1 MGYAVKLQPQVAQIY
16 NGDKV
21 NVALTGSNT
30 GTYVFSVCYVAKDEV
45 CLLSDTSMGTANWST
60 ACAKSWGWSC
70 KIRGKQYSSSDAGQ
84 SVAKIPTL
92 EEIKNNCGGY
102 DNGSNYWSSTIY
114 NTSGSTIWAWIINAM
129 ANSYYAGRITN
140 EYTNGQYARTSGIVP
155 YIHVIL

>member
-92 EEIKNNCGGY
+92 EEITDKSCAITREY
-102 DNGSNYWSSTIY
+102 EYWLSTYPMYFKTQPYYITLTVSWIQGSGRGAVYCMSESTILKL
-114 NTSGSTIWAWIINAM
+114 NPFISII
-129 ANSYYAGRITN
+129 
-140 EYTNGQYARTSGIVP
+140 
-155 YIHVIL
+155 L